1 MVAPVGGAARARRVA
16 QRGGVAVVLVQ
27 GGEGGAAGAGL
38 PLRLLAVAVLK
49 LYIFL
54 VPRRISLCLLAC
66 FLSHTNF
73 LLFYV
78 LETVPCLFEFS

>member
-38 PLRLLAVAVLK
+38 PLGLLAVAVLK
-49 LYIFL
+49 FVYLYIL
-54 VPRRISLCLLAC
+54 
-66 FLSHTNF
+66 TF
-73 LLFYV
+73 LLHSKVLIFYV
-78 LETVPCLFEFS
+78 LETMLCLFVFS